1 MNKKEI
7 DKYIEYLQVERY
19 YSKNTVDNY
28 GIDIKQFNSYVKK
41 DFNQV
46 TSYDIEQYLK
56 YIANK
61 YAENTIHRKYSSIKS
76 CFKYLNGHGFINNY
90 PFTNIKL
97 KKNTKKLPK
106 VLEQK
111 EVIELLNLQNHNNKN
126 ASRDQVIFELLYA
139 TGIRISELLNIKI
152 SDVNIEERML
162 KVKGK
167 GSKERFVPFGTKC
180 AENLEIYLETYRILF
195 TDQSDFL
202 IVNQQGKQLSRQGCN
217 KIIKKYGK
225 MIGKSNLSAHMFRHS
240 IATHLLNNGMDLK
253 VVQEILGHSDITTTQ
268 IYTHIAKDKVNKE
281 YQKYHRLGKEKNE
294 KL

>member
-76 CFKYLNGHGFINNY
+76 CFKYLNGHEFINNY